1 MSHELEFLNVS
12 GYPVGHVVR
21 RNGVTMIKPES
32 MSDDFWYR
40 HEAPKC
46 GKFFGAKVDNRP
58 ILYGQQFDQTPKW
71 DENEIMEDGCSG
83 GACKL

>member
-1 MSHELEFLNVS
+1 
-12 GYPVGHVVR
+12 
-21 RNGVTMIKPES
+21 